1 MSLATIPISQIMTK
15 TVKTAREEDSV
26 HQAVKTMS
34 EHKISSV
41 VIVGADM
48 KPVGM
53 FTEKDAIRVI
63 AKEKDALGL
72 RLKEVMSS
80 PIISIN
86 ILTSIKMALVVM
98 ATSGI
103 KTLFNLNPLIKLDG
117 YYLLSD
123 YLEIPN
129 LRKRALSYLSAGIK
143 RLWGSVIQKVDEVT
157 PRERRIYLNYGLL
170 AGSYSFILL
179 GLIALKVGG
188 FLIGSYQGWGFILF
202 SGLLMIMF
210 RNPLG
215 KLWKRIDS
223 FIQLWLAEK
232 D

>member
-1 MSLATIPISQIMTK
+1 MSLATIPISQIMTR

-86 ILTSIKMALVVM
+86 VLTSIKMALVVM
-98 ATSGI
+98 ATKNMNHLPVTENEKLVGI
-103 KTLFNLNPLIKLDG
+103 VTEKDIFRFVLRHEGLILE
-117 YYLLSD
+117 LLSETAPTV
-123 YLEIPN
+123 Y
-129 LRKRALSYLSAGIK
+129 K
-143 RLWGSVIQKVDEVT
+143 EV
-157 PRERRIYLNYGLL
+157 L
-170 AGSYSFILL
+170 AKFGT
-179 GLIALKVGG
+179 
-188 FLIGSYQGWGFILF
+188 Q
-202 SGLLMIMF
+202 
-210 RNPLG
+210 
-215 KLWKRIDS
+215 
-223 FIQLWLAEK
+223 LAEVGVWPEPRRT
-232 D
+232 DAAS